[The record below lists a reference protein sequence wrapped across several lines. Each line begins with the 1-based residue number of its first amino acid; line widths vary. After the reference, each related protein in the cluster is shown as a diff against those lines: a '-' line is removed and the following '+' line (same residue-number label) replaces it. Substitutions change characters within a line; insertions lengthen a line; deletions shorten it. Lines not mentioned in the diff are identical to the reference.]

1 VSSVVSLLTPTA
13 ARTHLGVLVMFRA
26 VSGLAEGML
35 LPATHALIA
44 RWSSPKYHSFVVML
58 IFSGIDAGIVVGMI
72 LSGVLSDFGFAGG
85 WPSVFYVF
93 GTVGCVCSAAWFIL
107 CYDSP
112 STHPRISHE
121 EHEYWCSVVGNAN
134 LVTRPPT
141 PWRKILTSVPVWAL
155 AAAFFCNEWGFY
167 TLATCIPLFMHD
179 VLGFNMTTNGT
190 LSAVPFLASG
200 LMIPSGWFADWLR
213 APGRLSTSVVR
224 KLFLATGF
232 TLTGGL
238 FVSTGY
244 AGCDRALTVAIMFIA
259 VVCLTISFPVINTN
273 QLDLA
278 PLHAGKLMGMTYCIA
293 SLASIAA
300 PHAVGFL
307 THQRSSRSEWQ
318 HVFFL
323 AAAIY
328 AVGAIVFVI
337 FGSGERQSWSSTEA
351 MTLTVSQTT
360 NSQQIAAD
368 DVAVQQSAV

>member
-1 VSSVVSLLTPTA
+1 MVSLLTPTA
-13 ARTHLGVLVMFRA
+13 AGIHLGVLVMLRV
-26 VSGLAEGML
+26 VSGLGEGML

-44 RWSSPKYHSFVVML
+44 RWSSPKYHSFVVTA

-85 WPSVFYVF
+85 WPSAFYVF
-93 GTVGCVCSAAWFIL
+93 GTVGCVWSAAWFLL

-112 STHPRISHE
+112 STHPRISPE
-121 EHEYWCSVVGNAN
+121 ELEYWRSVLGNTN
-134 LVTRPPT
+134 LVARPPT

-155 AAAFFCNEWGFY
+155 AVAFFCNDWGFY

-179 VLGFNMTTNGT
+179 VLGFDMTTNGT
-190 LSAVPFLASG
+190 LSAVLFLPSG
-200 LMIPSGWFADWLR
+200 LMIPAGLLADWLR
-213 APGRLSTSVVR
+213 SPGRLSTSVVR

-232 TLTGGL
+232 ILTGSL
-238 FVSTGY
+238 FISTGY
-244 AGCDRALTVAIMFIA
+244 TGCDRALTVAIMFIA
-259 VVCLTISFPVINTN
+259 VVCSTLSFPVVNIN

-307 THQRSSRSEWQ
+307 THHQSSRSEWQ

-337 FGSGERQSWSSTEA
+337 FGSGERQRWSGTEE
-351 MTLTVSQTT
+351 MTVTVSQTT

-368 DVAVQQSAV
+368 DAAVQQSTA